1 MNYKEELIKDKLPQH
16 IAVIMDGN
24 GRWARKKKA
33 PRIFGHKNGVTA
45 VREIV
50 EASGEI
56 GIKYLSLYAFSQEN
70 WSRPK
75 AEIEALMKL
84 LISAIDSE
92 KKKLND
98 NNVRLRIIGDW
109 DSLPGDVS
117 LKLRKLV
124 DSTSENTGLN
134 VILAISYSARWE
146 IVDAVRKVG
155 MDLVDKKIEIDE
167 IEEKMLR
174 SYFVSSEIPD
184 PELLIRTS
192 GEYRISNFLLWQIA
206 YSELYFTDTLWPDFR
221 KKDLYKAIYDYQKR
235 ERRFGKTS
243 EQLF

>member
-1 MNYKEELIKDKLPQH
+1 MNYKEELIKDKLPRH

-24 GRWARKKKA
+24 GRWARKKNA

-155 MDLVDKKIEIDE
+155 MDLVDKKIKIDE